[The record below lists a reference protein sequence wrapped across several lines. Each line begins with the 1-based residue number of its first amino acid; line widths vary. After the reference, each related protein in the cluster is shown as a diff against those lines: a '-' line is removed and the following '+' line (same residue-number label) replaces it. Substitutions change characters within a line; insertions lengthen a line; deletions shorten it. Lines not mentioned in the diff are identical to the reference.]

1 LARSVGLNLKMPK
14 CKFCKKPA
22 SNRFGLHTFCD
33 TECAYQFAIAAK
45 EKSASK
51 KQKEFNAET
60 RRRKV
65 ALKSRSDWLKEL
77 QTVFNKFIR
86 LRDDKLPCVSC
97 GRFHEGQWHAGHYL
111 SVGAHPELRFNP
123 INVWRQCMPCNSHLS
138 GNQVNY
144 RIELIKRIGLD
155 KVEWLEGPHE
165 PLKLTIEEIKTLIA
179 EYKMKIKAHSSDQ
192 QKTP

>member
-1 LARSVGLNLKMPK
+1 MPK
-14 CKFCKKPA
+14 CKQCRKPA

-45 EKSASK
+45 EKAAAK
-51 KQKEFNAET
+51 KKKEFNAET

-65 ALKSRSDWLKEL
+65 ALKSRSDWLKEA
-77 QTVFNKFIR
+77 QTVFNKYIR
-86 LRDDKLPCVSC
+86 LRDAELPCVSC

-111 SVGAHPELRFNP
+111 SVGAHPELRFNELQ
-123 INVWRQCMPCNSHLS
+123 VWKQCMPCNAHLS

-155 KVEWLEGPHE
+155 KVEWLEGKHE
-165 PLKLTIEEIKTLIA
+165 PLKLTIEEIKVLIA
-179 EYKMKIKAHSSDQ
+179 EYKSKIKQLESLNQ
-192 QKTP
+192 